1 MCVLCALWRTG
12 CCWDSEAVTPAV
24 RGVSLGFGK
33 EQQHWLGKAGVG
45 GHLLFWGSEAQRG
58 ERVPTLCLG
67 PPWRVVAGLEAK
79 PGLFSCRK
87 RASIGGRIM
96 GGNEETGVETTALVQ
111 ERSKEQL
118 TLGGT
123 GARGDGGNE
132 NWQ

>member
-1 MCVLCALWRTG
+1 MLLGLGGRHASSERCEPRAWEGAAAL
-12 CCWDSEAVTPAV
+12 A
-24 RGVSLGFGK
+24 GK
-33 EQQHWLGKAGVG
+33 GWG
-45 GHLLFWGSEAQRG
+45 GHLLFWGSEAQRD
-58 ERVPTLCLG
+58 ETVPTLCLG

-87 RASIGGRIM
+87 RASIEGRIV

-118 TLGGT
+118 TLGGP

-132 NWQ
+132 SWQ